1 MPYISERMLPDWPAW
16 DQILYCMS
24 GCRAQLAPVQCTSN
38 SKTSGRRQNGTS
50 QCSATSQ
57 AGTNGLFGCWFNAV
71 FPEPPKNPTAFGNQ
85 QYTTVQPLTAFN
97 TWETFSLYSNFIEK
111 PCSVGNNCW
120 QTDKENTF
128 SSKSKKGKKKIF
140 EIILSSFWSPVIP
153 ARHWCSSDTP
163 GSSQTSRGDSLL
175 IPVTTLFTA
184 QTARDESLCRERF
197 QSMHKSHLGIS
208 QELLHL

>member
-1 MPYISERMLPDWPAW
+1 MPYISDRMLPDWPAW
-16 DQILYCMS
+16 NQILYCMS

-97 TWETFSLYSNFIEK
+97 TWETFALYSNFIKK

-128 SSKSKKGKKKIF
+128 SSKSKKGKKKCLRSYCPVSEAQWYQQGTDALLTHLAALRHPEGTHF
-140 EIILSSFWSPVIP
+140 SF
-153 ARHWCSSDTP
+153 
-163 GSSQTSRGDSLL
+163 Q
-175 IPVTTLFTA
+175 
-184 QTARDESLCRERF
+184 
-197 QSMHKSHLGIS
+197 
-208 QELLHL
+208 